1 MSKARQSMRVAV
13 YYSNDDIR
21 LEERPRP
28 EPGPGELLM
37 RVEASGICG
46 SDVMEWYRKPKA
58 PLVLGHEVS
67 GVVEQVGAGLTRFA
81 TGDRIATTH
90 HVPCNDCRYC
100 RRNLHNVC
108 ESMHHTNFD
117 PGGFSEFVRLP
128 AVNVERGT
136 FKLPDSVGFDAA
148 TFVEP
153 LACVLRGQRAAGVAR
168 GDTVLV
174 IGAGISGI
182 LQIQAARA
190 NGAARVYAVDVH
202 PSRLEMARRF
212 GADEAWPVGK
222 AIADRLRAANEDR
235 LADRVLVCSGARAAL
250 EGALA
255 LIDHGGSLLV
265 FAPLLPGETLTLDVN
280 DLWKRGISI
289 VHSYAGPPDD
299 MRLALDWIATPRIDV
314 ASMVTHRLPLEETGV
329 GFRLVAASGDSLKVL
344 IEPGR

>member
-1 MSKARQSMRVAV
+1 MRVAV

-21 LEERPRP
+21 LEDRPRP
-28 EPGPGELLM
+28 APGPGELLM
-37 RVEASGICG
+37 RVESSGVCG
-46 SDVMEWYRKPKA
+46 SDVMEWYRKPRA
-58 PLVLGHEVS
+58 PQVLGHEVS
-67 GVVEQVGAGLTRFA
+67 GVVEQIGQGVTAFA
-81 TGDRIATTH
+81 NGDRIVTTH
-90 HVPCNDCRYC
+90 HVPCNDCHYC
-100 RRNLHNVC
+100 RRDLHNVC
-108 ESMHHTNFD
+108 ESMHRTTFD

-136 FKLPDSVGFDAA
+136 FKLPDHVGFDAA

-153 LACVLRGQRAAGVAR
+153 LACVLRGQRAVGVTA

-190 NGAARVYAVDVH
+190 RGVARVLAVDTQ
-202 PSRLEMARRF
+202 PARLEMARRF
-212 GADEAWPVGK
+212 GADQTWP
-222 AIADRLRAANEDR
+222 AEDMTADRLREANEGR
-235 LADRVLVCSGARAAL
+235 LADRVLVCTGARPAL

-265 FAPLLPGETLTLDVN
+265 FAPLVPGETLALDVN
-280 DLWKRGISI
+280 DLWKRGVSI

-299 MRLALDWIATPRIDV
+299 MRLALDWIAAARIDV
-314 ASMVTHRLPLEETGV
+314 DSMVTHRLPLAETAT
-329 GFRLVAASGDSLKVL
+329 GFRLVASGGESLKVL

>member
-1 MSKARQSMRVAV
+1 MRVAV
-13 YYSNDDIR
+13 YYSNNDIR

-37 RVEASGICG
+37 RVEASGVCG
-46 SDVMEWYRKPKA
+46 SDVMEWYRKPRA
-58 PLVLGHEVS
+58 PQVLGHEVS
-67 GVVEQVGAGLTRFA
+67 GVVEAGGTGVAGFA
-81 TGDRIATTH
+81 TGDRIVTTH

-108 ESMHHTNFD
+108 ESMHRTSFD

-136 FKLPDSVGFDAA
+136 FKLADNVGFDAA

-153 LACVLRGQRAAGVAR
+153 LACVLRGQRAVDI
-168 GDTVLV
+168 GDGDSVLV

-182 LQIQAARA
+182 LHIQAARA
-190 NGAARVYAVDVH
+190 NGAARVFAIDVH

-212 GADEAWPVGK
+212 GADEAWPAEQ
-222 AIADRLRAANEDR
+222 AIADCLRAANQGH
-235 LADRVLVCSGARAAL
+235 LADRVLVCTGARQAL
-250 EGALA
+250 KSALA

-265 FAPLLPGETLTLDVN
+265 FAPLNPGETLELDVN
-280 DLWKRGISI
+280 DLWKRGVSI

-299 MRLALDWIATPRIDV
+299 MRLALDWITAGRIDV
-314 ASMVTHRLPLEETGV
+314 ASMVTHRLPLEETGQ
-329 GFRLVAASGDSLKVL
+329 GFGLVASGGDSLKVL

>member
-1 MSKARQSMRVAV
+1 MRVAV

-37 RVEASGICG
+37 RIEASGVCG
-46 SDVMEWYRKPKA
+46 SDVMEWYRKPRA
-58 PLVLGHEVS
+58 PQVLGHEVS
-67 GVVEQVGAGLTRFA
+67 GVIEAVGAGVSAFK
-81 TGDRIATTH
+81 TGDRIVTTH
-90 HVPCNDCRYC
+90 HVPCNDCHYC

-108 ESMHHTNFD
+108 ESMHRTTFD

-136 FKLPDSVGFDAA
+136 FKLPDNVDFDAA

-153 LACVLRGQRAAGVAR
+153 LACVLRGQRAAGVTA

-182 LQIQAARA
+182 LQIQAARV
-190 NGAARVYAVDVH
+190 NGAKRVFAVDVH

-212 GADEAWPVGK
+212 GADDAWPAGH
-222 AIADRLRAANEDR
+222 ATADRLRAANQDR
-235 LADRVLVCSGARAAL
+235 LADRVLVCTAARPAL
-250 EGALA
+250 EGALD

-265 FAPLLPGETLTLDVN
+265 FAPLIPGETLAFEVN
-280 DLWKRGISI
+280 DLWKRGVSI

-299 MRLALDWIATPRIDV
+299 MRLALDWIAEHRIDV
-314 ASMVTHRLPLEETGV
+314 ASMVTHRLPLEKTGE
-329 GFRLVAASGDSLKVL
+329 GFSLVASGGDSLKVL

>member
-1 MSKARQSMRVAV
+1 MRVAV

-21 LEERPRP
+21 LEDRPRP
-28 EPGPGELLM
+28 SPGRGELLM
-37 RVEASGICG
+37 RVESSGVCG
-46 SDVMEWYRKPKA
+46 SDVMEWYRKPRA
-58 PLVLGHEVS
+58 PQVLGHEVS
-67 GVVEQVGAGLTRFA
+67 GVVEQIGQGVTAFA
-81 TGDRIATTH
+81 NGDRIVTTH
-90 HVPCNDCRYC
+90 HVPCNDCHYC
-100 RRNLHNVC
+100 RRDLHNVC
-108 ESMHHTNFD
+108 ESMHRTTFD

-136 FKLPDSVGFDAA
+136 FKLPDHVGFDAA

-153 LACVLRGQRAAGVAR
+153 LACVLRGQRAVGVTA

-190 NGAARVYAVDVH
+190 RGVARVLAVDTQ
-202 PSRLEMARRF
+202 PARLEMARRF
-212 GADEAWPVGK
+212 GADQTWP
-222 AIADRLRAANEDR
+222 AEDMTADRLREANEGR
-235 LADRVLVCSGARAAL
+235 LADRVLVCTGARPAL

-265 FAPLLPGETLTLDVN
+265 FAPLVPGETLALDVN
-280 DLWKRGISI
+280 DLWKRGVSI

-299 MRLALDWIATPRIDV
+299 MRLALDWIAAARIDV
-314 ASMVTHRLPLEETGV
+314 DSMVTHRLPLAETAT
-329 GFRLVAASGDSLKVL
+329 GFRLVASGGESLKVL